1 MTQVSSTTVME
12 QVHTESAMTQWR
24 LPDADS
30 TAEITLAQAL
40 EFCAQK
46 MGLTGRQAV
55 VESLQQGDGNACNYC
70 HYSIAKQVAESLG
83 ALDENV
89 KAVYVADYDATPE
102 DLCFGAGTRTSPI
115 HLIVWVKRKTN
126 ALESL
131 VEALDRA
138 MAKRYANVIGPRQ
151 LAHLLDVQT
160 VDDDDVKNHVGY
172 GALLSSLYNRPIQIW
187 ER

>member
-1 MTQVSSTTVME
+1 MTKVSSTAVME
-12 QVHTESAMTQWR
+12 QVHTKSVTPQWR

-30 TAEITLAQAL
+30 TAEITLTQAL

-46 MGLTGRQAV
+46 MKLAGPQAV
-55 VESLQQGDGNACNYC
+55 VDSIQQGDRNACKYC

-102 DLCFGAGTRTSPI
+102 DLCFGTGTRTSPI
-115 HLIVWVKRKTN
+115 HMIVWAERKTN
-126 ALESL
+126 ALEAL
-131 VEALDRA
+131 TEALDRA
-138 MAKRYANVIGPRQ
+138 MAKRYANIVGPRQ
-151 LAHLLDVQT
+151 LTHLLDVQV
-160 VDDDDVKNHVGY
+160 VDDDDVENHIGY
-172 GALLSSLYNRPIQIW
+172 GAMLSSLYNRPIQIW